1 MPTIDDV
8 FWKFGYASEAAQLL
22 ETELGT
28 LLFQSGAIEQG
39 LFENPDH
46 DKAWQLYHVV
56 NRKTLG
62 QLIRSL
68 GSTEYSL
75 DDLEELMA
83 KALSERNRLAHSFY
97 RQHNNRRNSEEGCAI
112 MLEDL
117 ESIHNSILD
126 AYKAVMKLS
135 GFDLDEMT
143 GEVLPTEHLPIV

>member
-1 MPTIDDV
+1 MTTIEDV
-8 FWKFGYASEAAQLL
+8 YWKFGFVSEAAQLL

-28 LLFQSGAIEQG
+28 LLFRSGAIEKG

-46 DKAWQLYHVV
+46 DKAWELLQLV

-68 GSTEYSL
+68 GTTDYSL
-75 DDLEELMA
+75 DELDELLT
-83 KALSERNRLAHSFY
+83 KALGERNRLVHSFY
-97 RQHNNRRNSEEGCAI
+97 RQHNYRRNSEDGCAV

-117 ESIHNSILD
+117 ESIHETILD

-135 GFDLDEMT
+135 GFDI
-143 GEVLPTEHLPIV
+143 EVMANEKLPTEHVPIV

>member
-1 MPTIDDV
+1 MPTIYDV
-8 FWKFGYASEAAQLL
+8 YWKFGFASETAQLL

-28 LLFQSGAIEQG
+28 LLFRSGAIEQG

-46 DKAWQLYHVV
+46 DRAWKLYQVV

-75 DDLEELMA
+75 NDLEELMA
-83 KALSERNRLAHSFY
+83 KALSERNRLTHSFY
-97 RQHNNRRNSEEGCAI
+97 RQHNNRRNSKEGCAI

-135 GFDLDEMT
+135 GFDLDAMT
-143 GEVLPTEHLPIV
+143 DEELPTEHVPIV

>member
-8 FWKFGYASEAAQLL
+8 YFKFGFASEAAQLL

-28 LLFQSGAIEQG
+28 LLFRAGAIDAG

-46 DKAWQLYHVV
+46 DKAWEMSKLV

-68 GSTEYSL
+68 GNTDYSL
-75 DDLEELMA
+75 DDLDEILS
-83 KALSERNRLAHSFY
+83 KALGERNRLIHSFY
-97 RQHNNRRNSEEGCAI
+97 RQHNNRRNTEEGCTI

-117 ESIHNSILD
+117 ESIHETILD
-126 AYKAVMKLS
+126 AYKAVMRLS
-135 GFDLDEMT
+135 GFDIDAMT
-143 GEVLPTEHLPIV
+143 IEKVPTEHLPL